1 VRICLEYSLT
11 YSVHGLRVYIR
22 ILQCTSHNLECAS
35 HNLKCVFHNFILF
48 TVHTL
53 PSRDHHTT
61 YTFTQYMRSEYFLYC
76 IWHQTAYY
84 TRVGARIAHTPCAET
99 NFSGLRKPRG
109 RDNTPIFCA
118 LTQTCSPKGAKR
130 PYITTVSDV
139 VLLNYLVG
147 LSKDTH
153 YGNTQGVWVCHL
165 PRDCLPLQ
173 KLLQSPTFMKDLEKL
188 PRTYRKKT
196 PLQTSKGV
204 S

>member
-1 VRICLEYSLT
+1 MHIPQFKVRISQLYFVHSTYPSLKGSPYNIHVYTVYAQWIFSLLHLASDCLLHKSGCAYCTHSLC
-11 YSVHGLRVYIR
+11 RDK
-22 ILQCTSHNLECAS
+22 LQWAEEAATS
-35 HNLKCVFHNFILF
+35 
-48 TVHTL
+48 
-53 PSRDHHTT
+53 
-61 YTFTQYMRSEYFLYC
+61 
-76 IWHQTAYY
+76 W
-84 TRVGARIAHTPCAET
+84 
-99 NFSGLRKPRG
+99 G
-109 RDNTPIFCA
+109 RDNTPIFCV

-139 VLLNYLVG
+139 VLLNYPVG